1 MSDERLQILEMVRD
15 GKVTADEG
23 LRLLEALAKTET
35 VEEPV
40 KPKRVPSNRML
51 HIEVDGD
58 EEEVNITIPLGL
70 VESFAKISRFMP
82 KRAAA
87 KLEENGIDLSEIDLE
102 AMVAALEA
110 GASNVDLVNVEA
122 SDGTE
127 VRIFIE

>member
-58 EEEVNITIPLGL
+58 EEVNITIPLGL